1 MTPST
6 AIEALVA
13 KANAEDGCPGYHVTA
28 RFQDGSVIDA
38 PILDHGP
45 NWMRV
50 AEIVEDGLFVDL
62 TGASLS
68 INWTPGP
75 AYT

>member
-1 MTPST
+1 MHREEITVTPST

-13 KANAEDGCPGYHVTA
+13 QANAEEGSPGFHVTA

-50 AEIVEDGLFVDL
+50 AEIVEDGFSS
-62 TGASLS
+62 T
-68 INWTPGP
+68 
-75 AYT
+75 